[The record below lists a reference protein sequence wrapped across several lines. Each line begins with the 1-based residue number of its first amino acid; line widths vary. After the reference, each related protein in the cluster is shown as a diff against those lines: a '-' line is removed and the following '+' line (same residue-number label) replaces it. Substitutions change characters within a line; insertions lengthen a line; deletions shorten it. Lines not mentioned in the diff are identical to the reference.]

1 MLGVAH
7 SGTKPAKIA
16 RLLDLAELRG
26 ILAPYKRPGQM
37 TPFFS
42 RATLAQMCRRAGV
55 YAGLNKYG
63 LAAGLLSWRND
74 CRRRG
79 QEFHAELRDAAEQ
92 RPRQLQLLL
101 D

>member
-1 MLGVAH
+1 
-7 SGTKPAKIA
+7 
-16 RLLDLAELRG
+16 
-26 ILAPYKRPGQM
+26 M

-63 LAAGLLSWRND
+63 LCAGLLSWRNE

-79 QEFHAELRDAAEQ
+79 QAFHAELQAARAE
-92 RPRQLQLLL
+92 RPRQLRLPF
-101 D
+101 DECP